1 MKKLFVSLSVIGF
14 FVFALSQSSPATLL
28 VNDNEIAVCADDTT
42 KCVKYSGDSKKC
54 SHVCD
59 PQKCKDVCIHKSM
72 KHSCDPSNCKD
83 KSQMKKC
90 SHENMNKKDPKKK

>member
-1 MKKLFVSLSVIGF
+1 MKKLFVSLSIIGF

-28 VNDNEIAVCADDTT
+28 VNDNEIVVCADDTT
-42 KCVKYSGDSKKC
+42 KCIKHSGDSKKC

-59 PQKCKDVCIHKSM
+59 PKKCNDVCNHKNM
-72 KHSCDPSNCKD
+72 KQPCDPNNCKD

-90 SHENMNKKDPKKK
+90 AHENMNKKDPKKK